1 MKSIFNNPLSW
12 AKSLVGN
19 KWSFGFIV
27 GTHIFIWAYV
37 AYVGLIMPT
46 IGAKVFIL
54 PFFAFGVYL
63 PLLYL
68 YALRKLVVL
77 LKDKHKLENS

>member
-1 MKSIFNNPLSW
+1 
-12 AKSLVGN
+12 
-19 KWSFGFIV
+19 
-27 GTHIFIWAYV
+27 
-37 AYVGLIMPT
+37 MPT